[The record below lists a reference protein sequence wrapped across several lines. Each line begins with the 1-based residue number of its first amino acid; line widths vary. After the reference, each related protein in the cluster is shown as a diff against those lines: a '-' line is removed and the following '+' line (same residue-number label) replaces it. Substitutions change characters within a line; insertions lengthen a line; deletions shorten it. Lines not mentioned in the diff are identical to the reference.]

1 MTSYLNYILEANIGL
16 IMFMVAYR
24 VILAGETNFSV
35 QRLFLVAGMIT
46 SLAFPLVHLSVS
58 NNSIPSLSDLLP
70 SYRLPELT
78 INLQGKQETQ
88 LINNGIDMWYWLG
101 VLYIGGLVVSFSL
114 FAIRLLQL
122 TRKISV
128 SSFFRVGKL
137 RIIESSEH
145 KHTFSFFN
153 YIFLG
158 RANELSADEK
168 QKILQHE
175 AIHAR
180 QYHSLDVLLVSV
192 TGILFWF
199 NPILKIYRKIFIQL
213 HEFEAD
219 ARAVRNHD
227 VNDYCTLL
235 AKVALQSADFTLA
248 SHFNNS
254 LTVKRIQMMRTM
266 KKKISTWK
274 ILALVSVVPMVFF
287 ILACQEQVMDD
298 IAEIAKNS
306 SNALVVPEDI
316 QARYEELKKENPAST
331 YILVEFNE
339 AAEKQLGEM
348 ERKYGVP
355 KQIELFTPDRSK
367 SSMTIKSDAGVLIEG
382 GSPQLQTFAII
393 EYNDRMKAIGD
404 QSKSDGDVF
413 TVVEDTATPNGGIPK
428 FYEHIA
434 RTMSYPAEARKN
446 GVVGKVFI
454 EFVVQPDGAVTSLKT
469 LKGIGMGCDE
479 EAIRAI
485 ASYPDKWTPGKN
497 NGVAVKQRMVLP
509 VTFMLDDHTTADNQV
524 KSPEGSIHEVVVAG
538 QKPKQE

>member
-16 IMFMVAYR
+16 IVFMVAYR
-24 VILAGETNFSV
+24 VILAGETHFSV
-35 QRLFLVAGMIT
+35 QRLFLVVGMIT
-46 SLAFPLVHLSVS
+46 SLAFPLVHLSLS

-70 SYRLPELT
+70 SYSLPELT
-78 INLQGKQETQ
+78 ITLQGKEETQ
-88 LINNGIDMWYWLG
+88 LINNGIDIWYWLG
-101 VLYIGGLVVSFSL
+101 VLYFGGLVVSFSL

-122 TRKISV
+122 TRKIRL
-128 SSFFRVGKL
+128 SSFFRVGNL
-137 RIIESSEH
+137 RIIESSEQ

-158 RANELSADEK
+158 RANELSVDEK

-199 NPILKIYRKIFIQL
+199 NPILKLYRKIFIQL

-287 ILACQEQVMDD
+287 ILSCQEQVMDD

-316 QARYEELKKENPAST
+316 QARYEQLKKENPAST

-355 KQIELFTPDRSK
+355 KQVELFTPDRSK
-367 SSMTIKSDAGVLIEG
+367 PSMTIKSDAGVLIER

-393 EYNDRMKAIGD
+393 EYNDKMKAIGD

-413 TVVEDTATPNGGIPK
+413 TVVEDTATPNGGIAK

-434 RTMSYPAEARKN
+434 RTMTYPAEARKN

-454 EFVVQPDGAVTSLKT
+454 EFVVQPDGSVNSLKT

-485 ASYPDKWTPGKN
+485 ESYPDKWAPGKN

-509 VTFMLDDHTTADNQV
+509 VTFMLDDHTTADSQV
-524 KSPEGSIHEVVVAG
+524 KSPQGSIHELVVAG
-538 QKPKQE
+538 QKPKEK